1 MLNDPLERMDRL
13 LAIAQAE
20 GICVRSEWLGGI
32 RGGLVR
38 VGSEP
43 ILFVDDS
50 LDLHEQL
57 RQASSALA
65 QLDWRD
71 SQWWDEIQTL
81 LEISLATNAT

>member
-1 MLNDPLERMDRL
+1 MSNDPLERMERL

-20 GICVRSEWLGGI
+20 GIRVRNEWLGGI

-50 LDLHEQL
+50 LDLHDQL
-57 RQASSALA
+57 RQASAALA
-65 QLDWRD
+65 QLDWRE
-71 SQWWDEIQTL
+71 SQWWDEIQAL
-81 LEISLATNAT
+81 LEMSLATNAS